1 MGSIEMNRRQFVSIA
16 GIGAG
21 ALAAM
26 GLMGCQTPKAQAGDE
41 SNGKEESASWLGEAP
56 EIAEDQ
62 IVKTET
68 TDLLIVGA
76 GNAGMVAA
84 ATAADLDMDFLL
96 CDKAGAVQATR
107 HFAGAIDSKWQ
118 KEAGVETDKDKLLN
132 ELTRY
137 ASGKCSQD
145 VWKVWINESGETFEY
160 VHDIMAAAGMDIYLD
175 TDGYDHPTGG
185 TDFYVPPQ
193 QHMWYLPDVADA
205 APPALWGNASAEAGF
220 SRNKVLADYI
230 ASKGNEIAFGYTLAK
245 LVREEGGRVTGAIF
259 ETRDGYVQVNATK
272 GVLLATGGYAANPVM
287 LEALSPAVLE
297 SCTAIDKMPNC
308 TGDGIKAGIWIGA
321 RMDAESAPMIFDR
334 GAVLPGVDCGLV
346 GEGMDADFPSVCS
359 ENVLGSLPFLKINR
373 HGKRFFNESAPYDW
387 CANASANQPGG
398 VWCSVFDANIAAD
411 AARFQVVGCAKI
423 ASQLLQSASPE
434 EAVSAFPGGQQLLE
448 QGAFFKADTLEE
460 LADLL
465 EVPKDS
471 FLATVDRYNE
481 LYDKQDDEDYGKEA
495 FRLSGIQTPPF
506 YGCWF
511 GGSIL
516 TTLDGL
522 KINADMQV
530 LDQSLEPIPGLY
542 AAGDCS
548 GSMFS
553 GNYPEYLVGCAVGRT
568 MTEGRHA
575 VRYINENE

>member
-118 KEAGVETDKDKLLN
+118 KEAGVETDKGKLLN

-205 APPALWGNASAEAGF
+205 APPLP
-220 SRNKVLADYI
+220 
-230 ASKGNEIAFGYTLAK
+230 FGAMLLRK
-245 LVREEGGRVTGAIF
+245 P
-259 ETRDGYVQVNATK
+259 DSPATK
-272 GVLLATGGYAANPVM
+272 SWQTTSHPRATRSRSAIRWRSSFAKKAVALPVR
-287 LEALSPAVLE
+287 SSKPV
-297 SCTAIDKMPNC
+297 TAM
-308 TGDGIKAGIWIGA
+308 
-321 RMDAESAPMIFDR
+321 
-334 GAVLPGVDCGLV
+334 
-346 GEGMDADFPSVCS
+346 
-359 ENVLGSLPFLKINR
+359 
-373 HGKRFFNESAPYDW
+373 
-387 CANASANQPGG
+387 
-398 VWCSVFDANIAAD
+398 
-411 AARFQVVGCAKI
+411 
-423 ASQLLQSASPE
+423 
-434 EAVSAFPGGQQLLE
+434 
-448 QGAFFKADTLEE
+448 
-460 LADLL
+460 
-465 EVPKDS
+465 
-471 FLATVDRYNE
+471 
-481 LYDKQDDEDYGKEA
+481 
-495 FRLSGIQTPPF
+495 FR
-506 YGCWF
+506 
-511 GGSIL
+511 
-516 TTLDGL
+516 
-522 KINADMQV
+522 
-530 LDQSLEPIPGLY
+530 
-542 AAGDCS
+542 
-548 GSMFS
+548 
-553 GNYPEYLVGCAVGRT
+553 
-568 MTEGRHA
+568 
-575 VRYINENE
+575 